1 MWEIPKRLLQGL
13 ARIMCRTKR
22 EARLSCPSRT
32 DALNPDSRRPLA
44 LEDAPGPRER
54 VQPTTAVP
62 TTDGSDRDTSASVN
76 PMDTVDAI
84 DRQHSD
90 DSLQSGATEG
100 TGSHSSA
107 VYVHEADDSLVA
119 NGGDNPASG
128 VGHRSPSPAMDSPVP
143 SSPTTSVRSDP
154 DGAVTLGVAGND
166 GVSLHRP
173 VDPAAEAAAPVLTVS
188 GSWNEGIKH
197 ALSGTYH
204 HIGTY
209 QDHMI
214 FRRTSDHSSGD
225 AYLYYWKQ
233 QDGYLATGWWFGP
246 VAGGDSVWAFNH
258 EYLPSGLPPAR
269 GWATLTEG
277 GTASSIIYSGPD
289 CETGVDV
296 GCDGGIFVD
305 SSAFNGPRGEPHTL
319 ESLVNGGSD
328 STETN
333 PYHSDVVGPGP
344 FDAHWEIT
352 TRGERHTGE
361 QASASYKTS
370 LEDHTTTSLSAGNEH
385 DHSQSL
391 SNCVDVGT
399 RPLPVFEDATT
410 EEDAPVGV
418 GSGSPSLGGDVELQP
433 TGTREQRSSSYQTQ
447 LDDPHL
453 GADVGVQH
461 GDQSEMQPLG
471 TTVSASSMG
480 GDGNA
485 TVTFGAIPAVAY
497 ACLLPSYMGPVSGDG
512 LHQSCADLDLS
523 GGGYGMTAVDSSA
536 MPAVAYGGGLPCE
549 LPIDVGPASG
559 DGFDL
564 SCVDVDHSGN
574 GDGMATANSSAIPAI
589 AIAPGSFS
597 TDLGPSSGDGFDQS
611 CVDVDRSRHV
621 VGGDNTVV

>member
-1 MWEIPKRLLQGL
+1 MVTCQLDGGSVQWLGVIPCGHS
-13 ARIMCRTKR
+13 IMNISPLVYHRQEDGR
-22 EARLSCPSRT
+22 PSQRVEPPV
-32 DALNPDSRRPLA
+32 ALYIRGQTVKLA
-44 LEDAPGPRER
+44 LMSVVMEEQLLTQARSTDLGAN
-54 VQPTTAVP
+54 PTPWSRWSMAGAIALKLTP
-62 TTDGSDRDTSASVN
+62 I
-76 PMDTVDAI
+76 TVI
-84 DRQHSD
+84 
-90 DSLQSGATEG
+90 L
-100 TGSHSSA
+100 
-107 VYVHEADDSLVA
+107 
-119 NGGDNPASG
+119 
-128 VGHRSPSPAMDSPVP
+128 
-143 SSPTTSVRSDP
+143 SVRD
-154 DGAVTLGVAGND
+154 LF
-166 GVSLHRP
+166 H
-173 VDPAAEAAAPVLTVS
+173 
-188 GSWNEGIKH
+188 
-197 ALSGTYH
+197 
-204 HIGTY
+204 
-209 QDHMI
+209 
-214 FRRTSDHSSGD
+214 
-225 AYLYYWKQ
+225 
-233 QDGYLATGWWFGP
+233 
-246 VAGGDSVWAFNH
+246 
-258 EYLPSGLPPAR
+258 
-269 GWATLTEG
+269 
-277 GTASSIIYSGPD
+277 
-289 CETGVDV
+289 
-296 GCDGGIFVD
+296 
-305 SSAFNGPRGEPHTL
+305 
-319 ESLVNGGSD
+319 
-328 STETN
+328 
-333 PYHSDVVGPGP
+333 
-344 FDAHWEIT
+344 AHWEIT

-536 MPAVAYGGGLPCE
+536 MPVVAYGGGLPCQ
-549 LPIDVGPASG
+549 LPIDVGLASG